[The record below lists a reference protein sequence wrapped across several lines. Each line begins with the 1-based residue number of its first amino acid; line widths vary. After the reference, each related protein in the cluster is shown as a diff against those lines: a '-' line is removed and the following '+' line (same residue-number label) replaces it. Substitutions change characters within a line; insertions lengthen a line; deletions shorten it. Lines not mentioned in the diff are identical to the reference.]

1 MQTNWIAEAVN
12 YQINLRSLAAREPRN
27 AIEAAREVESLP
39 SPLQYVTRN
48 LDALKTLG
56 VNLLHLMPPFRM
68 GVESRKGIG
77 SPYATSDF
85 LSVDPEYGTMDDL
98 KAFIRAA
105 HQQGFRVI
113 LGMVPNHTSRDHVWM
128 TEHPDYYVRDEQGTA
143 LYDLDWS
150 DSAKLDYTNPS
161 LRTAMLEIYDFW
173 LSILGTDPDGEPDGV
188 DGFRV
193 DMAHFINDK
202 GFWDEALPELFR
214 RHAQRQILFMAE
226 CYGAANNLDLFAR
239 GFNAAYDD
247 DFYKVC
253 AYCYAVDEQ
262 GRTCIRLSPD
272 AVQNYDFRDQYEAFQ
287 RGGIAA
293 AMEACLMKYE
303 RELAPGPESPR
314 LARYIDNHDE
324 GRGVFR
330 FGEGAALAAMQL
342 LFFSGHAIP
351 FLLTGQEFGAV
362 NRPPIHERF
371 NLCDKGPR
379 VVRGVDVEARPGIEF
394 EGNLF
399 ARGREMRQQWYNFYR
414 DLIQLR
420 AAFPEFAL
428 GDFRLL
434 EAGEQCPG
442 NQRTVIAFERRMGEG
457 ILRCAVNLGPDPRKL
472 NHASLFARPAIY
484 GGMVNDT
491 LQPFTAIV
499 VRSA

>member
-1 MQTNWIAEAVN
+1 MQHSWIPEAIN

-27 AIEAAREVESLP
+27 AIEAAREPEAVP
-39 SPLQYVTRN
+39 SPLEYVTRN
-48 LDALKTLG
+48 LETLKELG

-68 GVESRKGIG
+68 GLESRKGIG
-77 SPYATSDF
+77 SPYATCDF
-85 LSVDPEYGTMDDL
+85 TQIDPEFGTLDDL
-98 KAFIRAA
+98 KAFLQKA
-105 HQQGFRVI
+105 HAQGFHVI
-113 LGMVPNHTSRDHVWM
+113 LGMMPNHTARDHVWIS
-128 TEHPDYYVRDEQGTA
+128 EHPEYHLRDENGYP

-150 DSAKLDYTNPS
+150 DTAKLNYTHPG
-161 LRTAMLEIYDFW
+161 LRAAMIDIYDMW
-173 LSILGTDPDGEPDGV
+173 LSLLGPDPDGEPDGF
-188 DGFRV
+188 DGFRL

-202 GFWDEALPELFR
+202 SFWNEALPELRR
-214 RHAQRQILFMAE
+214 RHPKRDLLFLAE

-253 AYCYAVDEQ
+253 AYCYALDDQ
-262 GRTCIRLSPD
+262 GRSCIRLSPD
-272 AVQNYDFRDQYEAFQ
+272 AAHNHDFRAPYEAFQ

-303 RELAPGPESPR
+303 RELGPEPESPR

-324 GRGVFR
+324 GRGVYR

-362 NRPPIHERF
+362 NRPPIHERIG
-371 NLCDKGPR
+371 LCDKGPR
-379 VVRGVDVEARPGIEF
+379 VSRGVDVESLPGIEF

-399 ARGREMRQQWYNFYR
+399 ARGREMRQMWYNFYR

-420 AAFPEFAL
+420 AAFPEFTH
-428 GDFRLL
+428 GEFRLL

-442 NQRTVIAFERRMGEG
+442 NQRTVIAFERRLGDG
-457 ILRCAVNLGPDPRKL
+457 ILRCAVNLGPEPRQL
-472 NHASLFARPAIY
+472 NHASLFSRPALY
-484 GGMVNDT
+484 GGMVDGKLN
-491 LQPFTAIV
+491 PFTAIV